1 VNPGEIFGLLGPNG
15 AGKTTLIRML
25 CGLLPPSSGTARVV
39 GIDIA
44 SQPRRL
50 RQRIGYMSQ
59 RFSLYHDLTVHENLA
74 FFASAYGIKRR
85 PAREAIAWASAVT
98 GLHGLADESVSGLS
112 GPVRQRLALACGILH
127 RPAVL
132 FLDEP
137 TSGVDP
143 QARSRFWRL
152 VNTLAAAG
160 TAVLVTTH
168 YLEEAAYCHRLG
180 LMYEGRLIAAGDL
193 AALRA
198 GLPQDGLETIEDVF
212 LAYIERERTQ
222 AVRPI
227 EEAG

>member
-1 VNPGEIFGLLGPNG
+1 
-15 AGKTTLIRML
+15 
-25 CGLLPPSSGTARVV
+25 
-39 GIDIA
+39 
-44 SQPRRL
+44 
-50 RQRIGYMSQ
+50 
-59 RFSLYHDLTVHENLA
+59 
-74 FFASAYGIKRR
+74 
-85 PAREAIAWASAVT
+85 
-98 GLHGLADESVSGLS
+98 
-112 GPVRQRLALACGILH
+112 VRQRLALACGILH

-227 EEAG
+227 GEAG